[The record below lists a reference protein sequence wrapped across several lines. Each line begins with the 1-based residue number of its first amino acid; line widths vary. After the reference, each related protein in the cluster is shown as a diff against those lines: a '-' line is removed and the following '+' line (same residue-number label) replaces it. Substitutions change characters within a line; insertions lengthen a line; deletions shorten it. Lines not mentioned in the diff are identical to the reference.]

1 MPPAKKPVRKV
12 VALEVAPEM
21 HAAWTSAAKK
31 SGVSLRV
38 YVTHAVEEF
47 RSVGDHST
55 LGSIWAPRSAPSLP
69 TVDPAKCTARVR
81 AGSYCR
87 RCAAIHTKGI

>member
-1 MPPAKKPVRKV
+1 MPPAKKPARKV

-21 HAAWTSAAKK
+21 HAAWTSAAKE

-47 RSVGDHST
+47 RSVGDHSA
-55 LGSIWAPRSAPSLP
+55 LGPVWAPRAATPSPL
-69 TVDPAKCTARVR
+69 VDPAKCTRRVR
-81 AGSYCR
+81 AGAYCR
-87 RCAAIHTKGI
+87 YCRAIHVKGI